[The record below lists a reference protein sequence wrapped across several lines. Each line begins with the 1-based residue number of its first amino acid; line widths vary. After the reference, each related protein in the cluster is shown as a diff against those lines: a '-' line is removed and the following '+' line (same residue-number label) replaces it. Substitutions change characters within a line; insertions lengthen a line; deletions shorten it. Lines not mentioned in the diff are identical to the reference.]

1 VPAADGH
8 VDAGA
13 LEAKLGPDVAAI
25 MLTNP
30 NTCGLFE
37 REIVEIAEAC
47 TRPAPISIATARIS
61 TPSSA
66 RCGRAIS
73 ASTPC
78 TSTCTRPSR
87 RRMAAAVPAR
97 PGRAVGSAGAVRA
110 AALLVIV
117 DARAS
122 GSPRVEH
129 AEGTQ
134 AQAFGRMCAFPR
146 PDGHVR
152 ARARL
157 HAEPW
162 RRRLRQASRTRCCR
176 PTTSAPRSSDVMSA
190 PFGGPCMHEALFD
203 DTCFL
208 KDTGVTTLDFA
219 KAMIDEGYHPM
230 TMYFPLVVHGAMLI
244 EPTESESKR
253 TGTTGKT
260 FKMTSFTP
268 LNDQVDAQPL
278 IMTSQTI
285 AGHGTHNVVY
295 VATESNS
302 IYAIDADSGKVLLKK
317 TFGNP
322 VPMSALPGKC
332 SNNGPNVG
340 ITSTPVIDAGNGT
353 MYVMVYDYDKGTTPV
368 YRLHA
373 LDLSTLADLVTP
385 VVVKASAKLSSGKTY
400 NFDAAVTRQRPALL
414 LANGHVYAGFGS
426 FCDAANDISRGWV
439 LGWQTG
445 TLTPLANNE
454 LTDKLATSPDDFFLS
469 AVWMSGYGLA
479 SGGTNG
485 DIYFVTGNSDSGSKI
500 RDGGVNNV
508 AESVVQMSPDLS
520 TVESVFTPDDSNSL
534 DASDKDFGS
543 GGALLLPPQTGQS
556 SDLLV
561 AAGKDGY
568 MYFLNADNLD
578 NNTTG
583 PNRILGTYSIDNCWC
598 GESYFTG
605 SDGIGRIVS
614 SGNNNV
620 SIWRI
625 VTGSKPKLVNTIT
638 TNGISGS
645 QDPGFFTSVSTNG
658 TVGKNPVI
666 WAVGQRMEA
675 RTSTS
680 RSTRSRP

>member
-1 VPAADGH
+1 MSKAGFLPGFGSLRVAAL
-8 VDAGA
+8 AGA
-13 LEAKLGPDVAAI
+13 ICVA
-25 MLTNP
+25 
-30 NTCGLFE
+30 G
-37 REIVEIAEAC
+37 
-47 TRPAPISIATARIS
+47 
-61 TPSSA
+61 
-66 RCGRAIS
+66 
-73 ASTPC
+73 
-78 TSTCTRPSR
+78 
-87 RRMAAAVPAR
+87 
-97 PGRAVGSAGAVRA
+97 
-110 AALLVIV
+110 
-117 DARAS
+117 
-122 GSPRVEH
+122 
-129 AEGTQ
+129 
-134 AQAFGRMCAFPR
+134 
-146 PDGHVR
+146 
-152 ARARL
+152 
-157 HAEPW
+157 
-162 RRRLRQASRTRCCR
+162 
-176 PTTSAPRSSDVMSA
+176 TSAMAGTASVN
-190 PFGGPCMHEALFD
+190 
-203 DTCFL
+203 
-208 KDTGVTTLDFA
+208 VTT
-219 KAMIDEGYHPM
+219 YHYDNYR
-230 TMYFPLVVHGAMLI
+230 TGWNS
-244 EPTESESKR
+244 SETVLTPAHVKR

-385 VVVKASAKLSSGKTY
+385 VVVKASGKLSSGKTY

-614 SGNNNV
+614 SGAFTV
-620 SIWRI
+620 EIWKI
-625 VTGSKPKLVNTIT
+625 MTGATPKLVREPGTGT
-638 TNGISGS
+638 VTNGGV
-645 QDPGFFTSVSTNG
+645 QDPGFFTTVSTNG
-658 TVGKNPVI
+658 TTANSGVI
-666 WAVGQRMEA
+666 WAV
-675 RTSTS
+675 
-680 RSTRSRP
+680 SRPDGTANENVALFAFQASNGDTLFSANAGTWPNVNGNANLVPVVANGKVYVASYEGLAIFGLSSATASAKAPVAPQVAARAPLSPGEHEIYGTVNTIDGSTIVVRKHDGTLVTVDASPAAHNHDLAPPSVGHGILARGTYNAAGGMTASVVLHAKDHTSIWLPDR